1 MALISTLSQGIVFNT
16 GNSAPLKLALI
27 IGITITAVN
36 IVIIAMN
43 INIIAVNI
51 IIIAIN
57 IVIIAIDIIG
67 HLNVKREMMNSRVAQ
82 SQKQ

>member
-1 MALISTLSQGIVFNT
+1 MAWISTFSHGIVFNT

-36 IVIIAMN
+36 IVIIAMD

-51 IIIAIN
+51 II
-57 IVIIAIDIIG
+57 AIDIIA

-82 SQKQ
+82 SQK

>member
-1 MALISTLSQGIVFNT
+1 MALISTFSHGIVFNT

-36 IVIIAMN
+36 IVIIAMD

-51 IIIAIN
+51 II
-57 IVIIAIDIIG
+57 AIDIIA

-82 SQKQ
+82 SQK